1 MNNEQRMALIKIA
14 AEASVQQGAMPT
26 DPTLGQSI
34 GASFESFKT
43 GLKDKFNP
51 KAWIGNAL
59 TGGNYT
65 NDRKLAA
72 RQQYYAKQAAVQQQ
86 PQSQPQQQPQ
96 PQQAP
101 AQQ

>member
-14 AEASVQQGAMPT
+14 NGTPVLQGAMPT
-26 DPTLGQSI
+26 NPTLGQSI

-65 NDRKLAA
+65 KDRKLAA
-72 RQQYYAKQAAVQQQ
+72 RQQYYAKKAAT
-86 PQSQPQQQPQ
+86 QQQPQ

-101 AQQ
+101 VQQ